1 MAATEKSS
9 AKIGVEVKKRAI
21 TVVSVSKNL
30 RMIIPLA
37 VILFYYI
44 TRNVRKIWKK
54 HVKNEK
60 MMKKYVFTKFS
71 DKKTLFKKN

>member
-1 MAATEKSS
+1 ATEKSS
-9 AKIGVEVKKRAI
+9 AKIGVEVKKTARI
-21 TVVSVSKNL
+21 VVSVSKSL
-30 RMIIPLA
+30 RIIIPFWG
-37 VILFYYI
+37 ILFYYI

-71 DKKTLFKKN
+71 DKKTLFKKNL

>member
-1 MAATEKSS
+1 
-9 AKIGVEVKKRAI
+9 
-21 TVVSVSKNL
+21 
-30 RMIIPLA
+30 MIIPLA

-71 DKKTLFKKN
+71 DKKTLFKKNL

>member
-1 MAATEKSS
+1 M
-9 AKIGVEVKKRAI
+9 KKRAI

-30 RMIIPLA
+30 RIIIPLA
-37 VILFYYI
+37 VTLFYYI

-71 DKKTLFKKN
+71 DKKTLFKKNL